1 MTPSMQAPD
10 VLARPLAL
18 ALKKLEAAGWQAR
31 IVRAEP
37 SIHHPA
43 QVWHDESA
51 YVLKQTVVSDHTL
64 QIIVGCKFEGRCT
77 DQWHTKL
84 TKTNASAA
92 VPALGPAR

>member
-18 ALKKLEAAGWQAR
+18 ALKKLEAAGWQAE
-31 IVRAEP
+31 IIRAEP
-37 SIHHPA
+37 YIHHPA

-77 DQWHTKL
+77 DNGTQ
-84 TKTNASAA
+84 N
-92 VPALGPAR
+92 